1 MEFISTATNIYSC
14 LAYDLSCW
22 NASVLF
28 SVFSWKLVC
37 WKRCK
42 DLYCSCTEICV
53 TQQRENALFTNHIL
67 IVLLDLRLLKKF
79 ERSVF
84 VSWLAFN
91 INFFEEVFSRLAIH
105 AGLYEIMTT
114 HVTLLLVLVN
124 MNVKNSV
131 TLHLY

>member
-1 MEFISTATNIYSC
+1 MCYSTKIKC
-14 LAYDLSCW
+14 
-22 NASVLF
+22 
-28 SVFSWKLVC
+28 
-37 WKRCK
+37 
-42 DLYCSCTEICV
+42 
-53 TQQRENALFTNHIL
+53 LFTNHIL
-67 IVLLDLRLLKKF
+67 IVLLDLHLLKKF

-105 AGLYEIMTT
+105 AGLYEIMTI